1 MPSAARWLFSAGGIL
16 PVTGSASAN
25 VKIWSFPMVNT
36 STMDSGRIRLGGGF
50 RLPATS
56 KITLGGG
63 FRLPATRPIS
73 GKITLG
79 GGFRLPVAR

>member
-1 MPSAARWLFSAGGIL
+1 M
-16 PVTGSASAN
+16 
-25 VKIWSFPMVNT
+25 NT
-36 STMDSGRIRLGGGF
+36 STTDDARIVLGGGF
-50 RLPATS
+50 RLPASSSKTLGGGVPVPPAAPVNF

-63 FRLPATRPIS
+63 FRLPPATPVN

>member
-1 MPSAARWLFSAGGIL
+1 MPSMDACL
-16 PVTGSASAN
+16 PVWRLPSRNWINFGKMSSLETT
-25 VKIWSFPMVNT
+25 MTT
-36 STMDSGRIRLGGGF
+36 STTDSGRIRLGGGF

-63 FRLPATRPIS
+63 FRLPNAVPVM

>member
-1 MPSAARWLFSAGGIL
+1 M
-16 PVTGSASAN
+16 
-25 VKIWSFPMVNT
+25 MNT
-36 STMDSGRIRLGGGF
+36 STMDSGGIRLGGGF

-79 GGFRLPVAR
+79 GGPGYRSRANASR